1 MLQTPIRAAIA
12 LAATMLLIPGAYA
25 ESARMTGR
33 FAAPYRDAAMLESL
47 RIGRIAGEDG
57 MQLGMAIERALA
69 RPDIEGRTHFD
80 LVGGRGGDADGLLN
94 GNVVTGVQESRFK
107 RKETEC
113 VEREGGKRDGKCVKE
128 AEVEKDCTRRIINV
142 NADLRLAGPDGR
154 VLYSVSRPR
163 RDETSWCRGQTPG
176 RTTEEAIRALILDI
190 AENVRRDIVPAVED
204 YSIRFR
210 ESTRGLPKDLVRP
223 FKDVVRQTQRDLRGA
238 CAAWAAMDAQ
248 APNHPSIT
256 FDLGLCAESAG
267 EYDKA
272 LALYRRAAPLIGR
285 GANEAT
291 AGVERAQRLIDG
303 RADELA
309 RERGRRGPGR
319 R

>member
-1 MLQTPIRAAIA
+1 MPWTPTRAAVL
-12 LAATMLLIPGAYA
+12 LAAMTMTAPAALA

-33 FAAPYRDAAMLESL
+33 FAAPYRDAAMLDSL
-47 RIGRIAGEDG
+47 RVGRIAGEDG
-57 MQLGMAIERALA
+57 MQLGLAIERALA
-69 RPDIEGRTHFD
+69 RPDIEGQTHFD

-94 GNVVTGVQESRFK
+94 GNVVTGVQETKFK
-107 RKETEC
+107 RKEKEC
-113 VEREGGKRDGKCVKE
+113 VEREGGKRDGKCLKE
-128 AEVEKDCTRRIINV
+128 EEVEKDCTRRVINV

-163 RDETSWCRGQTPG
+163 RDETSWCRGQNPS
-176 RTTEEAIRALILDI
+176 RTTEEAIRGMIIDI
-190 AENVRRDIVPAVED
+190 AENVRRDIVPSVED

-210 ESTRGLPKDLVRP
+210 ESTRGLPKPLERP
-223 FKDVVRQTQRDLRGA
+223 FKDIVKQTQRDLRAA
-238 CAAWAAMDAQ
+238 CAAWAAMDVQ

-272 LALYRRAAPLIGR
+272 LAFYRRAAPLIGR
-285 GANEAT
+285 GGNEAT
-291 AGVERAQRLIDG
+291 AGAERAQRLIDG
-303 RADELA
+303 RDDEAA
-309 RERGRRGPGR
+309 RRRGRGPGR

>member
-1 MLQTPIRAAIA
+1 MLSMPIRAATTIA
-12 LAATMLLIPGAYA
+12 AASLLVPAAHA
-25 ESARMTGR
+25 ESVRMTGR
-33 FAAPYRDAAMLESL
+33 FAAPYRDAAMLDSVRVG
-47 RIGRIAGEDG
+47 RIGGEDG
-57 MQLGMAIERALA
+57 MQLALAIERALG

-80 LVGGRGGDADGLLN
+80 LVGGRGGEADGLLN
-94 GNVVTGVQESRFK
+94 GNVVTGVQETRFK
-107 RKETEC
+107 RKEKDC
-113 VEREGGKRDGKCVKE
+113 VEREGGKRDGKCLKE
-128 AEVEKDCTRRIINV
+128 EEVEKDCTRRVINV

-163 RDETSWCRGQTPG
+163 RDETSWCRGQNPS
-176 RTTEEAIRALILDI
+176 RTTEEAIRGMIIDI
-190 AENVRRDIVPAVED
+190 AENVRRDIVPSVED

-210 ESTRGLPKDLVRP
+210 ESTRGLPKPLERP
-223 FKDVVRQTQRDLRGA
+223 FKDIVKQTQRDLPGA

-248 APNHPSIT
+248 APDHPSIT

-267 EYDKA
+267 DYDKA

-285 GANEAT
+285 GGNEAT

-303 RADELA
+303 RADGEA
-309 RERGRRGPGR
+309 RRRGRGPTR

>member
-1 MLQTPIRAAIA
+1 MLSMPIRAATTIA
-12 LAATMLLIPGAYA
+12 AASLLVPAAHA
-25 ESARMTGR
+25 ESVRMTGR
-33 FAAPYRDAAMLESL
+33 FAAPYRDAAMLDSVRVG
-47 RIGRIAGEDG
+47 RIGGEDG
-57 MQLGMAIERALA
+57 MQLALAIERALG

-80 LVGGRGGDADGLLN
+80 LLGGRGGEADGLLN
-94 GNVVTGVQESRFK
+94 GNVVTGVQETRFK
-107 RKETEC
+107 RKEKDC
-113 VEREGGKRDGKCVKE
+113 VEREGGKRDGKCLKE
-128 AEVEKDCTRRIINV
+128 EEVEKDCTRRVINV

-163 RDETSWCRGQTPG
+163 RDETSWCRGQNPS
-176 RTTEEAIRALILDI
+176 RTTEEAIRGMIIDI
-190 AENVRRDIVPAVED
+190 AENVRRDIVPSVED

-210 ESTRGLPKDLVRP
+210 ESTRGLPKPLERP
-223 FKDVVRQTQRDLRGA
+223 FKDIVKQTQRDLPGA

-248 APNHPSIT
+248 APDHPSIT

-267 EYDKA
+267 DYDKA

-285 GANEAT
+285 GGNEAT

-303 RADELA
+303 RADEEA
-309 RERGRRGPGR
+309 RRRGRGPTR

>member
-1 MLQTPIRAAIA
+1 MAWTPTRAAVV
-12 LAATMLLIPGAYA
+12 LAAMTMTAPAALA
-25 ESARMTGR
+25 ESARMIGR
-33 FAAPYRDAAMLESL
+33 FAAPYRDAAMLDSL
-47 RIGRIAGEDG
+47 RVGRIAGEDG

-94 GNVVTGVQESRFK
+94 GNVVTGVQETRFK
-107 RKETEC
+107 RKEKEC
-113 VEREGGKRDGKCVKE
+113 VEREGGKRDGKCLRE
-128 AEVEKDCTRRIINV
+128 EEVEKDCTRRVINV

-163 RDETSWCRGQTPG
+163 RDETSWCRGQDPS
-176 RTTEEAIRALILDI
+176 RTTEEAIRGMIIDI
-190 AENVRRDIVPAVED
+190 AENVRADIVPSVQD

-210 ESTRGLPKDLVRP
+210 ESTKGLPKELVRP
-223 FKDVVRQTQRDLRGA
+223 FKDIVKQTQRDLRGA
-238 CAAWAAMDAQ
+238 CAAWAVMDQQ

-267 EYDKA
+267 DYDTA

-285 GANEAT
+285 SGNEAT
-291 AGVERAQRLIDG
+291 TGVERAARLIAG
-303 RADELA
+303 RDDEAA
-309 RERGRRGPGR
+309 RRRGRGPGR

>member
-1 MLQTPIRAAIA
+1 MAWTPTRVAVV
-12 LAATMLLIPGAYA
+12 LAAMTMTAPAALA

-33 FAAPYRDAAMLESL
+33 FAAPYRDAAMLDSL
-47 RIGRIAGEDG
+47 RVGRIAGEDG

-94 GNVVTGVQESRFK
+94 GNVVTGVQETRFK
-107 RKETEC
+107 RKEKEC
-113 VEREGGKRDGKCVKE
+113 VEREGGKRDGKCLRE
-128 AEVEKDCTRRIINV
+128 EEVEKDCTRRVINV

-163 RDETSWCRGQTPG
+163 RDETSWCRGQDPA
-176 RTTEEAIRALILDI
+176 RTTEEAIRGMIIDI
-190 AENVRRDIVPAVED
+190 AENVRADIVPSVQD

-210 ESTRGLPKDLVRP
+210 ESTKGLPKELVRP
-223 FKDVVRQTQRDLRGA
+223 FKDIVRQTQRDLRGA
-238 CAAWAAMDAQ
+238 CAAWAVMDQ
-248 APNHPSIT
+248 QVPNHPSIT

-267 EYDKA
+267 DYDKA

-285 GANEAT
+285 SGNEAT
-291 AGVERAQRLIDG
+291 TGVERAVRLIAG
-303 RADELA
+303 RDDEAA
-309 RERGRRGPGR
+309 RRRGRGPGR